1 MNNNNKKTLQLC
13 SQGRRPWYHPDGSI
27 ADPYLIG
34 IAGGSAS
41 GKTSVAE
48 RVLKNLNVP
57 WVVIVSMDSFYN
69 ILTPEQSKLAH
80 QSLFNFDH
88 PSAFDY
94 DLLYDTLKKL
104 KEGKSVTVPIYN
116 FSTHSREEK
125 TVTIYGANVIIFEGI
140 LALYDK
146 RIRDMMDVKIFVDT
160 DADIQLARRLQR
172 DTTYRGRDVEGILD
186 QYTRYVKPSYDSY
199 VRPTMKFADVIIPRG
214 LENVIAIDLMTKHI
228 QTQLNENVINFR
240 WNLLDT
246 PVKEEVPS
254 NVHVLPTTNQIK
266 GIHTILRDHNTERD
280 EFVFY
285 ADRLAVLLMEYA
297 INLLPSE
304 PLTVTTPIGAKYEG
318 LRYSQKICGVSILR
332 AGGTMEAGL
341 KRVFSDA
348 VIGKLLIQTNPN
360 TGDPELHYCKLPN
373 SARDHNVVLMDA
385 MVGTGAA
392 ALMAIRVL
400 LDHEVPEDRIIF
412 VSFLAAQIGL
422 TVINN
427 AFPRVKIVTSMVD
440 PDLNKEKLWIVPGIG
455 NFGDRYFGTEEDEE

>member
-1 MNNNNKKTLQLC
+1 
-13 SQGRRPWYHPDGSI
+13 
-27 ADPYLIG
+27 
-34 IAGGSAS
+34 
-41 GKTSVAE
+41 
-48 RVLKNLNVP
+48 
-57 WVVIVSMDSFYN
+57 MDSFYN

-146 RIRDMMDVKIFVDT
+146 RIRDMMDVKKAFWM
-160 DADIQLARRLQR
+160 
-172 DTTYRGRDVEGILD
+172 
-186 QYTRYVKPSYDSY
+186 
-199 VRPTMKFADVIIPRG
+199 PTMKFADVIIPRG

-246 PVKEEVPS
+246 PVKEEVPN

-455 NFGDRYFGTEEDEE
+455 NFGGTF

>member
-1 MNNNNKKTLQLC
+1 MSGSNKKTLHLR

-48 RVLKNLNVP
+48 RVLKNLSVP
-57 WVVIVSMDSFYN
+57 WVVILSMDSFYN

-80 QSLFNFDH
+80 QSRFDFDH

-94 DLLYDTLKKL
+94 DLLFDTLKKL

-116 FSTHSREEK
+116 FSTHAREEK
-125 TVTIYGANVIIFEGI
+125 TTTIYGANVIIFEGI
-140 LALYDK
+140 FALYDK
-146 RIRDMMDVKIFVDT
+146 RIRDMMDVKVFVDT

-172 DTTYRGRDVEGILD
+172 DTLYRGRDVEGILD
-186 QYTRYVKPSYDSY
+186 QYTRYVKPSYDNY
-199 VRPTMKFADVIIPRG
+199 VRPTMKFADMIIPRG

-240 WNLLDT
+240 FGLLDT
-246 PVKEEVPS
+246 PVNEEIPS
-254 NVHVLPTTNQIK
+254 NVHVLPGTNQIK
-266 GIHTILRDHNTERD
+266 GIHTILRDCKTERD

-297 INLLPSE
+297 INLLPSV
-304 PLTVTTPIGAKYEG
+304 PLTVTTPINEIYQG
-318 LRYSQKICGVSILR
+318 LKYSQKICGVSILR

-348 VIGKLLIQTNPN
+348 TIGKLLIQTDPN
-360 TGDPELHYCKLPN
+360 TGDPELHYCKLPKDVCDYN
-373 SARDHNVVLMDA
+373 IVLMDA

-422 TVINN
+422 TVISN
-427 AFPRVKIVTSMVD
+427 AFPRVKIVTSMID
-440 PDLNKEKLWIVPGIG
+440 PGLNKEKLWIEPGIG
-455 NFGDRYFGTEEDEE
+455 NFGVFY